1 MKKDSDISESL
12 RAIDGAR
19 TRRSRPWQ
27 GRALPTTPLSHRAGD
42 GNRTHVASLEGWC
55 STIELHPHIFYF
67 AKEFWNLRIPES
79 DRRGSNPR
87 SRPWQGRALPTTPLS
102 HKAGDGNRTHVSSLE
117 GWCSTIE
124 LHPRVSVAST
134 LISI

>member
-1 MKKDSDISESL
+1 MKN
-12 RAIDGAR
+12 
-19 TRRSRPWQ
+19 RRSKENVKKKEMQ
-27 GRALPTTPLSHRAGD
+27 SVMAVFLFF
-42 GNRTHVASLEGWC
+42 RTNVLTEKKTLNSQ
-55 STIELHPHIFYF
+55 SPQ
-67 AKEFWNLRIPES
+67 S

-124 LHPRVSVAST
+124 LHPRIAVLFHYLFPT
-134 LISI
+134 TILIIYNELLFVNMFLQVFLKIFQTVCTI